1 MARSLEPTA
10 HRLAAA
16 WAVGI
21 AALLLVPMPAAPP
34 SPTWVPVWLDLSAD
48 KLIHAA
54 LFFGATRAFLRSA
67 RALDLE
73 SPALAAFVAA
83 VVEGAALELLQSWV
97 GRDASWADLA
107 ADALGAALASSP
119 LPFPRRAPQ

>member
-1 MARSLEPTA
+1 MARSFDPTA
-10 HRLAAA
+10 HRLAAV

-21 AALLLVPMPAAPP
+21 AALLLVPLPATPAP
-34 SPTWVPVWLDLSAD
+34 PTWVPVWLDLSAD
-48 KLIHAA
+48 KLVHAA

-67 RALDLE
+67 RALDVE
-73 SPALAAFVAA
+73 SPALAALLAA
-83 VVEGAALELLQSWV
+83 VVYGAVLEILQGWV

-119 LPFPRRAPQ
+119 LPFRRRAPQ